1 MRIAM
6 GCYVAV
12 ELGIPMTHA
21 QQRVAVCFQES
32 TRFQKSRRRCYVE
45 CRSGVNGR
53 PRHGGTRRLE
63 SDLGRQASSWTTIAV
78 WRWSSEQYS
87 PRRRSRN
94 AEQRVTPSEEE
105 GEASSDVFCEGGVSG
120 DSSRTLRGTAAV
132 KHRSEIDSR
141 VFSNTERTCYQSTTC
156 SAEGAET
163 TLLVGLNTCRT
174 AVKKAKQPNP

>member
-1 MRIAM
+1 MAALLDHADSDWLLRHHA
-6 GCYVAV
+6 
-12 ELGIPMTHA
+12 LA
-21 QQRVAVCFQES
+21 QQRIAVCLQENI
-32 TRFQKSRRRCYVE
+32 RFQKSRSRCSSRAE
-45 CRSGVNGR
+45 
-53 PRHGGTRRLE
+53 LE
-63 SDLGRQASSWTTIAV
+63 STGDRVPAAPDGLSQTWSDKLRAGRQSLCGGEAAS
-78 WRWSSEQYS
+78 
-87 PRRRSRN
+87 SRN

-105 GEASSDVFCEGGVSG
+105 GEASSDALCEGGVSG

-132 KHRSEIDSR
+132 KRRLEIDSG